1 MSWPFTSRGKTI
13 EKGRDNDLSQL
24 GVAPTIFGF
33 QKAEDS
39 FPVRE
44 NGSLA
49 EVGSQDFPSH
59 VPEENVR
66 QEGPV
71 ITQIHLVQVLQCGKV
86 LDQPLDKDPIA
97 AITTSQ
103 ARIRREATISPLSAD
118 SSTAVIARTP
128 PSRTITRSGQ
138 RKTVPFCPYLPMRQE
153 SMIRSIS
160 RTVRKV
166 VSTDAM

>member
-1 MSWPFTSRGKTI
+1 MHNVVTLFTSRGKTI

-44 NGSLA
+44 NGSPT

-71 ITQIHLVQVLQCGKV
+71 ITQVHLVQVLQCRKV
-86 LDQPLDKDPIA
+86 LDQPLNQDPIA
-97 AITTSQ
+97 AQSQ
-103 ARIRREATISPLSAD
+103 PPRPGYAARPPYLPLSAD

-128 PSRTITRSGQ
+128 PSRIITRSGQ
-138 RKTVPFCPYLPMRQE
+138 RKTVPFCPFP
-153 SMIRSIS
+153 SCTSNP
-160 RTVRKV
+160 
-166 VSTDAM
+166 